1 MIKTNIYI
9 NAIGQNKYMYIV
21 YIISTGYICIYNQ
34 PVEIS
39 FVQKLNIP

>member
-21 YIISTGYICIYNQ
+21 YIIST
-34 PVEIS
+34 EIS